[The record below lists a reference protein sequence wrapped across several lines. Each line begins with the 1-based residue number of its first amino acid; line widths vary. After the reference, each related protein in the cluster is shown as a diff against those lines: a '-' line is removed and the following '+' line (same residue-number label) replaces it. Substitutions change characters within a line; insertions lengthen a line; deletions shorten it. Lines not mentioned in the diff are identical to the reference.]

1 MATTEQSI
9 AAQQAISSATRGG
22 PNPAPGYNYTQ
33 QGQNYA
39 DDPAQDQTK
48 GFAPSPKAGSGNK

>member
-9 AAQQAISSATRGG
+9 AAQQAIAKSA
-22 PNPAPGYNYTQ
+22 PNPPPGYTYTQ

>member
-9 AAQQAISSATRGG
+9 AAQQAIANASKGAT
-22 PNPAPGYNYTQ
+22 NTAPGYNYTQ

>member
-9 AAQQAISSATRGG
+9 AAQQAIAKSA
-22 PNPAPGYNYTQ
+22 PNPPPGYTYTQ

-39 DDPAQDQTK
+39 DDPAQDQTR